1 MEIGFIGIGKLGKP
15 ASEYFSA
22 KGINVSTA
30 DKGDDIKECVMGKK
44 FVFVAVPTPHV
55 EEYDGK
61 NVCSHL
67 PPQDFDYSIVK
78 SVLTDL
84 NRNMSPAQCIVL
96 ISTVLPGT
104 CSREL
109 LPLVNNTNFLYNP
122 YLISMGTV
130 KEDMEDPEMI
140 MIGGEP
146 KYAQYLENFY
156 KLTNPEAR
164 IVKGTYEEVESIKIF
179 YNTFI
184 SMKISFVNMIQDVA
198 MKLGNLDVDVV
209 TTALANSTKRIV
221 SSKYMKAG
229 MGDGGSC
236 HPRDNIA
243 LQWLSDELNL
253 GYNLFGAIVYAREMQ
268 AKNLAKFLISLSK
281 KHRLPITIIGRSFKP
296 GVEYDDGS
304 PAILVSNYIKKCN
317 FDDFFY

>member
-1 MEIGFIGIGKLGKP
+1 
-15 ASEYFSA
+15 
-22 KGINVSTA
+22 
-30 DKGDDIKECVMGKK
+30 
-44 FVFVAVPTPHV
+44 
-55 EEYDGK
+55 
-61 NVCSHL
+61 
-67 PPQDFDYSIVK
+67 
-78 SVLTDL
+78 
-84 NRNMSPAQCIVL
+84 
-96 ISTVLPGT
+96 
-104 CSREL
+104 
-109 LPLVNNTNFLYNP
+109 
-122 YLISMGTV
+122 
-130 KEDMEDPEMI
+130 
-140 MIGGEP
+140 
-146 KYAQYLENFY
+146 
-156 KLTNPEAR
+156 
-164 IVKGTYEEVESIKIF
+164 
-179 YNTFI
+179 
-184 SMKISFVNMIQDVA
+184 MKISFVNMIQDVA

-317 FDDFFY
+317 FDDFSKPAVFLLAHSSQTTYGDKNEEYTFPENSIIVDPWRERDYAIHYGNSK